1 MISELSLESETWRR
15 MTGTDTPNP
24 AGQRAGDEP
33 GIDRVTDAGPADP
46 APDLAEILR
55 KAEAEVADLRD
66 AWLRAKAETENVRRM
81 GQSDVARAHKYAV
94 ERFASELLAVRDALE
109 QTLSTG
115 NATPEQLRE
124 GVELTLKALVAAFD
138 KTTIAPID
146 PAGEKFDPNRHQAM
160 AMIPSSKPA
169 QTVVQVFQK
178 GYLLHDRVLRPALV
192 AVSSGPGETQGA
204 PAEGSDAA

>member
-1 MISELSLESETWRR
+1 

-24 AGQRAGDEP
+24 AGPPAGDTP
-33 GIDRVTDAGPADP
+33 GIDRVTDAAPADP

-55 KAEAEVADLRD
+55 KAENEVADLKD

-81 GQSDVARAHKYAV
+81 GQSDVARAHKYAI
-94 ERFASELLAVRDALE
+94 ERFASELLSVRDALE
-109 QTLSTG
+109 QTLATG

-124 GVELTLKALVAAFD
+124 GVELTLKTLAAAFERSS
-138 KTTIAPID
+138 IVPVD

-160 AMIPSSKPA
+160 AMIPSGKPA

-192 AVSSGPGETQGA
+192 AVSSGPGEA
-204 PAEGSDAA
+204 REASAEGGGMA

>member
-1 MISELSLESETWRR
+1 
-15 MTGTDTPNP
+15 MTGTDTSNP
-24 AGQRAGDEP
+24 AGQHAGETP
-33 GIDRVTDAGPADP
+33 GIDRVTDAAPADP
-46 APDLAEILR
+46 APDLADILR
-55 KAEAEVADLRD
+55 KAETEVADLKD
-66 AWLRAKAETENVRRM
+66 AWLRAKAETENVRRV
-81 GQSDVARAHKYAV
+81 GQADVARAHKFAV

-115 NATPEQLRE
+115 HATPEQLRE

-138 KTTIAPID
+138 RTSIAPLD

-192 AVSSGPGETQGA
+192 AVSSGPGETHGA
-204 PAEGSDAA
+204 AAEGSDAA